1 MILKNILIKTS
12 LLFLFVPIFSS
23 AEIIIDNNLNKA
35 ESTLLNTLGTLKG
48 SKIIN
53 INRNQI
59 VIDNNHNN
67 KEEKNKE
74 DIQIKKYNVNYSEP
88 TKETPKVNTY

>member
-1 MILKNILIKTS
+1 MILKNILIKIS

-53 INRNQI
+53 INRNKI
-59 VIDNNHNN
+59 VIDNNLNY